1 MPYLSIQS
9 NKEFTKEEQA
19 QLIKAA
25 SSLISSLLGKPENY
39 VMVAIT
45 PPVPMLFAGKDEF
58 TAYLELKSIGL
69 PEEKT
74 RAFSKDLCALIETQ
88 TGIDKARV
96 YIEFSDAPRAM
107 WGWNGT
113 TF

>member
-9 NKEFTKEEQA
+9 NKVFSEDEQT
-19 QLIKAA
+19 QLIKSA
-25 SSLISSLLGKPENY
+25 SSLISTLLGKPETY

-45 PPVPMLFAGKDEF
+45 PPVPMLFAGKEDLA
-58 TAYLELKSIGL
+58 AYLELKSIGL

-74 RAFSKDLCALIETQ
+74 QAFSKELCALIETQ
-88 TGIDKARV
+88 TGIDKARI
-96 YIEFSDAPRAM
+96 YIEFSNAPRAM
-107 WGWNGT
+107 WGWNGA